1 MRLTLSNFQIHR
13 DKTVD
18 IPENETTYLEGDSDT
33 GKSSCIRSLFW
44 ALFNKP
50 DGSFFVTIG
59 SPRGTTAKAVFE
71 FGGHTVT
78 RERGKTAGSKNLYA
92 LDGQTYEAFGRDV
105 PEPVAKA
112 LNISPHAIQIRDPR
126 EPLFLVSHTP
136 TEAAKIL
143 ADACGLGVIDTA
155 TSFVRGKKAAAEAEI
170 RKTEI
175 LLEAAQRRLADAAA
189 QLPLADALER
199 AAALGDG
206 VVETMARH
214 NTLYNAIDTEPTGNP
229 LDVEGARA
237 AVERGRAAANEANLC
252 LRQAVALRG
261 LIDSEPQG
269 DIVNVSAAKAALTK
283 ANALNAERCVLGELA
298 NSRMRPVLC
307 SEPSGVI
314 YNLVGIAEKVGE
326 ARVIG
331 ECLAF
336 VRASVE
342 RIRAAIRNEPQGTA
356 YGLGGVRL
364 AVAGIGR
371 HEAERADLARMRD
384 ALRRLIDTEPQG
396 EPIDTTE
403 LKQQRAA
410 IPVCPTCGREL

>member
-18 IPENETTYLEGDSDT
+18 IPEGETTYLEGDSDT
-33 GKSSCIRSLFW
+33 GKSSCVRSLFW

-59 SPRGTTAKAVFE
+59 SPRGTTSKVAFE
-71 FGGHTVT
+71 FGEHTVT
-78 RERGKTAGSKNLYA
+78 RERGKTAGSKNLYS

-105 PEPVAKA
+105 PEPIAKV

-155 TSFVRGKKAAAEAEI
+155 TSFVRGKKTAAEAEI

-175 LLEAAQRRLADAAA
+175 LLESAQRRLADAEA

-199 AAALGDG
+199 AAALWDG
-206 VVETMARH
+206 VAETMARH
-214 NTLYNAIDTEPTGNP
+214 NTLYNAIDTEPTGDP

-237 AVERGRAAANEANLC
+237 AVERGRAAANEGNLC
-252 LRQAVALRG
+252 MRQAVALRG
-261 LIDSEPQG
+261 LIDAEPQG
-269 DIVNVSAAKAALTK
+269 EIVNVSAVRTV
-283 ANALNAERCVLGELA
+283 AERLRG
-298 NSRMRPVLC
+298 
-307 SEPSGVI
+307 
-314 YNLVGIAEKVGE
+314 LVPETAEF
-326 ARVIG
+326 
-331 ECLAF
+331 CD
-336 VRASVE
+336 VRARLVK
-342 RIRAAIRNEPQGTA
+342 AIRSEPQGVS
-356 YGLGGVRL
+356 YELEGVRL
-364 AVAGIGR
+364 AVAGIGG
-371 HEAERADLARMRD
+371 HEAERADLTRMRD
-384 ALRRLIDTEPQG
+384 SLRRLIGAEPQG
-396 EPIDTTE
+396 EMIDTTE

>member
-59 SPRGTTAKAVFE
+59 SPRGTTSKVAFE
-71 FGGHTVT
+71 FGEHTLI
-78 RERGKTAGSKNLYA
+78 RERGKTAGSKNLYS

-155 TSFVRGKKAAAEAEI
+155 TAFVRGKKAAAEAEI

-175 LLEAAQRRLADAAA
+175 LLESARRRMTDAEA
-189 QLPLADALER
+189 QLPLAAALER

-261 LIDSEPQG
+261 LID
-269 DIVNVSAAKAALTK
+269 A
-283 ANALNAERCVLGELA
+283 
-298 NSRMRPVLC
+298 
-307 SEPSGVI
+307 
-314 YNLVGIAEKVGE
+314 
-326 ARVIG
+326 
-331 ECLAF
+331 
-336 VRASVE
+336 
-342 RIRAAIRNEPQGTA
+342 EPQGTA
-356 YGLGGVRL
+356 YGLAGVRL

-384 ALRRLIDTEPQG
+384 AMRRLIGAEPQG

-403 LKQQRAA
+403 LKQRRAA